1 MAQNSSSIREQVRRN
16 AVALISLVVAIGSL
30 GYNTW
35 RNERSEA
42 NRNVRA
48 AGFQLMNNIAELQKV
63 VLLSHYDMDA
73 VRGNPRIGWTHV
85 IAIKDLSYSMPAEVQ
100 TAAQDLFAVWQSNWA
115 NLAESAASLEQVE
128 TAIDQAKSEILGA
141 IKSLD

>member
-1 MAQNSSSIREQVRRN
+1 MRRN
-16 AVALISLVVAIGSL
+16 AVALISLVVAVGSL

-48 AGFQLMNNIAELQKV
+48 AGFQLMTEIAGLQQV

-73 VRGNPRIGWTHV
+73 VRGNPRVGWTHV
-85 IAIKDLSYSMPAEVQ
+85 IAIKDLSHSMPDDVR
-100 TAAQDLFAVWQSNWA
+100 TACQDLFLVWQDNWED
-115 NLAESAASLEQVE
+115 LADSDTSLGKIDA
-128 TAIDQAKSEILGA
+128 AIDHAKTEILGA
-141 IKSLD
+141 IKALD